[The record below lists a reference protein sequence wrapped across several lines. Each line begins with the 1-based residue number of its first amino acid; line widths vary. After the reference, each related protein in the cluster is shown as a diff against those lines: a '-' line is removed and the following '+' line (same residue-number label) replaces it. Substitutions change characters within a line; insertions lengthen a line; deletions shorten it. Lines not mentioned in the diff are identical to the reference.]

1 LAQAKGAW
9 AAASQRAGEA
19 SRAESEMDQRRES
32 LRQQLHSLL
41 DGLGFDR
48 REALGAARDLIASCE
63 ATRTA
68 QQVRTRIEQLDAQ
81 LEQLRAPG
89 ERGAAER
96 GKADDYT
103 RQLAAIYAPAGI
115 TDPDMERAAAGWDA
129 GIRSAE
135 AYRASSTRLSE
146 LDAQRGAG
154 RPGSAMWPPL
164 TKRSR
169 PSANNSRTWR
179 RTRMRT
185 TSPSRHWKPRPSPC
199 VGP

>member
-9 AAASQRAGEA
+9 ASA
-19 SRAESEMDQRRES
+19 SRRAQEGTAAEAEMDQRRES

-103 RQLAAIYAPAGI
+103 RQLSAIYAPAGI
-115 TDPDMERAAAGWDA
+115 TDPDMERAAAGWDP
-129 GIRSAE
+129 GIGSAE
-135 AYRASSTRLSE
+135 ASRPSSTRPAALE
-146 LDAQRGAG
+146 
-154 RPGSAMWPPL
+154 
-164 TKRSR
+164 
-169 PSANNSRTWR
+169 
-179 RTRMRT
+179 
-185 TSPSRHWKPRPSPC
+185 
-199 VGP
+199 